1 VQVDTGTGRP
11 TKLGEDFHQIYGSSA
26 GGRIVSSKLSL
37 PARPSE
43 TAMREPWEF
52 RRADLDQFGHVNNAA
67 HWAVMEEVLQRGG
80 VPRTGVGELEY
91 VAAADADDPSE
102 VMTDHD
108 MVWVVA
114 HGRTLTAARWTALD

>member
-1 VQVDTGTGRP
+1 
-11 TKLGEDFHQIYGSSA
+11 
-26 GGRIVSSKLSL
+26 
-37 PARPSE
+37 
-43 TAMREPWEF
+43 MREPWEF